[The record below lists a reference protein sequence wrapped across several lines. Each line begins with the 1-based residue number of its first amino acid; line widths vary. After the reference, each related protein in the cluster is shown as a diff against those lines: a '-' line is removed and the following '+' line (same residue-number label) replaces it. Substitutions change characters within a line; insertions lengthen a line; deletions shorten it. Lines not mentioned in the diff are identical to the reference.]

1 MQKQTILILFALI
14 IAMSAC
20 KTETTMNTNP
30 FFNEYDTPF
39 GIAPFSQIKPEHY
52 KPAFE
57 AGIKEQQQNVALI
70 VENAEEPTFA
80 NTVEA
85 LEYSGPLL
93 TKVSSVFYNLTSANT
108 NDELKEIAK
117 DLAPLM
123 SKQNDDIYLNEDLF
137 KRIKTLYDKKE
148 ELLLSGE
155 QAMLL
160 EKSYEAF
167 ERGGANLPAES
178 KDEFRK
184 VNEELSLLTLKFG
197 DNILNETNNYKLV
210 VENEDDLAG
219 LTKGQIDAAAKAA
232 KDNGLEGKWVFTTQN
247 ASIFPFLQNSSNRA
261 LREKLFTAY
270 VNRGDNGNEFDNKEN
285 IKKIVSLRL
294 KRAQL
299 LGYKNHASFILEKN
313 MAKTP
318 EVVNQKLA
326 FLMDKSLN
334 VAKQEIADMQKIIDA
349 EEGGF
354 NLEPWDWWFYAEKV
368 KKEKFDL
375 DESEIRPYFELK
387 NVVDGILYTA
397 NHLYG
402 LQFEK
407 RTDLPTPH
415 PDAISF
421 EVKEADGAPVG
432 ILFMDFH
439 PRESKRGG
447 AWMSSYRK
455 QEVKDGKSITP
466 IITMVC
472 NFTNA
477 TEDAPALL
485 SYDEVSTLF
494 HEFGHALH
502 GLLSKCQYPTLSGTA
517 VPRDF
522 VELPSQIMEHWA
534 AQPELLK
541 VYGKHYKTGEV
552 ISDELITKIQ
562 NSAKFNQGFITTE
575 YLAAAILDMDYHT
588 LTQPLEMDPN
598 DFEKESLAKMNL
610 MPEIVSRY
618 RSTYFNHIF
627 SGGYS
632 AGYYAYIWSAILD
645 SDAFQAFRENGIFDQ
660 ETATKFRRNVL
671 ERGGT
676 EDTMVLYKKFRGAEP
691 DEKALLND
699 RGLI

>member
-1 MQKQTILILFALI
+1 MHKQTILLLFALLLG
-14 IAMSAC
+14 MSAC
-20 KTETTMNTNP
+20 KTDNEMNTNP
-30 FFNEYDTPF
+30 FFSEYETPF
-39 GIAPFSQIKPEHY
+39 GIAPFNKIKSVHY
-52 KPAFE
+52 LPAFE
-57 AGIKEQQQNVALI
+57 AGIKEQQENIKKI
-70 VENAEEPTFA
+70 VENSEEPTFE

-85 LEYSGPLL
+85 LEYSRPLL
-93 TKVSSVFYNLTSANT
+93 TKVSNVFYNLTGANT

-117 DLAPLM
+117 EIAPML

-137 KRIKTLYDKKE
+137 GRIKVLYDKKN
-148 ELLLSGE
+148 ELELTAE

-160 EKSYEAF
+160 EKKYEAF
-167 ERGGANLPAES
+167 VRGGANLPAES

-184 VNEELSLLTLKFG
+184 INEELALLTLKFG
-197 DNILNETNNYKLV
+197 DNVLNETNDYVMIVDK
-210 VENEDDLAG
+210 EADLAG
-219 LTKGQIDAAAKAA
+219 LTKGQIDAAAKTAQEKGY
-232 KDNGLEGKWVFTTQN
+232 KDKWAFTTQRP
-247 ASIFPFLQNSSNRA
+247 SITPFLQNSSNRA
-261 LREKLFTAY
+261 LREKLFKAY
-270 VNRGDNGNEFDNKEN
+270 INRGDNGNEYDNNDN

-299 LGYKNHASFILEKN
+299 LGYDNHAAFILEKN

-318 EVVNQKLA
+318 ETVNEKLA
-326 FLMDKSLN
+326 FLMEKSLK
-334 VAKQEIADMQKIIDA
+334 VAQQELADMQKIIDA
-349 EEGGF
+349 EGGGF
-354 NLEPWDWWFYAEKV
+354 KLEPWDWWYYSEKV
-368 KKEKFDL
+368 KKQKFDL
-375 DESEIRPYFELK
+375 DESDIRPYFELK

-397 NHLYG
+397 NQLYG

-407 RTDLPTPH
+407 RDDLPIPH

-421 EVKEADGAPVG
+421 EVKEADGTHVG
-432 ILFMDFH
+432 VLFMDFH
-439 PRESKRGG
+439 PRASKRGG
-447 AWMSSYRK
+447 AWMNSYRK
-455 QEVKDGKSITP
+455 QQVINGRAVTP

-472 NFTNA
+472 NFTSA
-477 TEDAPALL
+477 TKDTPALL
-485 SYDEVSTLF
+485 SFDEVSTLF

-502 GLLSKCQYPTLSGTA
+502 GLLSNCQYASLSGTA

-534 AQPELLK
+534 ARPELLR
-541 VYGKHYKTGEV
+541 VYGKHYQTGEV
-552 ISDELITKIQ
+552 IPDELIVKIQ

-588 LTQPLEMDPN
+588 LTQALQTNPN
-598 DFEKESLAKMNL
+598 TFEQESFTRMNL
-610 MPEIVSRY
+610 IPEIVSRY

-660 ETATKFRRNVL
+660 ETATKFRKNIL

-676 EDTMVLYKKFRGAEP
+676 EDPMILYKKFRGAEP
-691 DEKALLND
+691 DEKALLKD

>member
-1 MQKQTILILFALI
+1 MQKQTIFILFAFVM
-14 IAMSAC
+14 AMSAC
-20 KTETTMNTNP
+20 KTETDMNTNP
-30 FFNEYDTPF
+30 FFNEYEAPF
-39 GIAPFSQIKPEHY
+39 HIAPFSQIKAEHY

-57 AGIKEQQQNVALI
+57 AGIKEQQQNIALI
-70 VENAEEPTFA
+70 VENVNEPTFE

-117 DLAPLM
+117 EIAPLL
-123 SKQNDDIYLNEDLF
+123 SKQNDDIYLNEELF
-137 KRIKTLYDKKE
+137 KRIKTLYENKE
-148 ELLLSGE
+148 KLALSGE

-167 ERGGANLPAES
+167 VRGGANLPAES

-197 DNILNETNNYKLV
+197 DNILNETNGYKLV
-210 VENEDDLAG
+210 IENEADLAG
-219 LTKGQIDAAAKAA
+219 LTKGQIDAAAKTA
-232 KDNGLEGKWVFTTQN
+232 KDNDQEGKWVFTTQN
-247 ASIFPFLQNSSNRA
+247 SSIFPFLQNSSNRA
-261 LREKLFTAY
+261 LREELFKAY
-270 VNRGDNGNEFDNKEN
+270 INRGDNGNEYDNKEN

-299 LGYKNHASFILEKN
+299 LGYDNHASFILEKN

-318 EVVNQKLA
+318 EVVNEKLA
-326 FLMDKSLN
+326 FLMEKSLRM
-334 VAKQEIADMQKIIDA
+334 AQQEIADMQKIIDA
-349 EEGGF
+349 ENGGF
-354 NLEPWDWWFYAEKV
+354 TLKPWDWWYYAEKV

-397 NHLYG
+397 NQLYG

-421 EVKEADGAPVG
+421 EVKEADGSHVG

-455 QEVKDGKSITP
+455 QEVKEGKAIAP
-466 IITMVC
+466 VITMVC
-472 NFTNA
+472 NFTKA
-477 TEDAPALL
+477 TENAPALL
-485 SYDEVSTLF
+485 SYDEVSTMF

-502 GLLSKCQYPTLSGTA
+502 GLLSKCQYPSLSGTS

-541 VYGKHYKTGEV
+541 VYGKHYQTGEV
-552 ISDELITKIQ
+552 ISDELIAKIQ

-588 LTQPLEMDPN
+588 LTQTLEMDPN
-598 DFEKESLAKMNL
+598 DFEKESLVRMNL

-660 ETATKFRRNVL
+660 ETATKFRENIL

-676 EDTMVLYKKFRGAEP
+676 EDPMVLYKKFRGAEP
-691 DEKALLND
+691 DEQALLND

>member
-1 MQKQTILILFALI
+1 MQKQTIFILFAFI

-20 KTETTMNTNP
+20 KTETNMNTNP
-30 FFNEYDTPF
+30 FFSEYKAPF
-39 GIAPFSQIKPEHY
+39 NIAPFSEIKAEHF

-57 AGIKEQQQNVALI
+57 AGIKEQQENVAVI
-70 VENAEEPTFA
+70 VENTAAPSFA

-117 DLAPLM
+117 DIAPLI
-123 SKQNDDIYLNEDLF
+123 SKQNDDIYLNEELF
-137 KRIKTLYDKKE
+137 KRIKTLHDTKE
-148 ELLLSGE
+148 ELSLSGE

-167 ERGGANLPAES
+167 VRGGANLPAES
-178 KDEFRK
+178 QDEFRK
-184 VNEELSLLTLKFG
+184 VNEELSLLTLRFG
-197 DNILNETNNYKLV
+197 DNILNETNDYKLV
-210 VENEDDLAG
+210 VENEDDLTG
-219 LTKGQIDAAAKAA
+219 LTKGQIDAAATTA
-232 KDNGLEGKWVFTTQN
+232 KNNGQEGKWIFTTQN
-247 ASIFPFLQNSSNRA
+247 SSIFPFLQNSSNRA
-261 LREKLFTAY
+261 LREELFKAY
-270 VNRGDNGNEFDNKEN
+270 INRGDNGNEFDNKEN

-299 LGYKNHASFILEKN
+299 LGYDNHASFILEKN

-318 EVVNQKLA
+318 EVVNSKLA
-326 FLMDKSLN
+326 FLMDKSLRM
-334 VAKQEIADMQKIIDA
+334 AQQEIADMQKIIDT

-354 NLEPWDWWFYAEKV
+354 TLEPWDWWFYAEKV

-387 NVVDGILYTA
+387 NVVDGIFYTA
-397 NHLYG
+397 NQLYG

-415 PDAISF
+415 PDAVSF
-421 EVKEADGAPVG
+421 EVKEADGSHVG

-439 PRESKRGG
+439 PRKSKRGG
-447 AWMSSYRK
+447 AWMSSYQK
-455 QEVKDGKSITP
+455 QEVKDGKAIAP

-472 NFTNA
+472 NFTKA

-502 GLLSKCQYPTLSGTA
+502 GLLSKCQYPSLSGTS

-522 VELPSQIMEHWA
+522 VELPSQVMEHWA
-534 AQPELLK
+534 AQPELLR
-541 VYGKHYKTGEV
+541 VYGKHYQTGEV
-552 ISDELITKIQ
+552 ISDELIAKIQ

-588 LTQPLEMDPN
+588 LTQPLEMNPN
-598 DFEKESLAKMNL
+598 DFEKESLVRMNL

-618 RSTYFNHIF
+618 RSTYFSHIF

-660 ETATKFRRNVL
+660 ETATKFRQNIL

-676 EDTMVLYKKFRGAEP
+676 EDPMELYKKFRGAEP
-691 DEKALLND
+691 DENALLND

>member
-148 ELLLSGE
+148 ELSLSGE

-232 KDNGLEGKWVFTTQN
+232 KDNGQEGKWVFTTQN

-261 LREKLFTAY
+261 LREELFKAY
-270 VNRGDNGNEFDNKEN
+270 INRGDNGNEFDNNEN
-285 IKKIVSLRL
+285 IKKIASLRL

-299 LGYKNHASFILEKN
+299 LGYENHASFILEEN

-318 EVVNQKLA
+318 EVVNAKLA
-326 FLMDKSLN
+326 FLMEKSLRM
-334 VAKQEIADMQKIIDA
+334 AKKEIADMQKIIDA
-349 EEGGF
+349 EDGGF
-354 NLEPWDWWFYAEKV
+354 NLEPWDWWYYAEKV

-397 NHLYG
+397 NQLYG

-660 ETATKFRRNVL
+660 ETATKFRKNVL
-671 ERGGT
+671 EKGGT
-676 EDTMVLYKKFRGAEP
+676 EDPMLLYKNFRGAEP
-691 DEKALLND
+691 DEQALLND

>member
-30 FFNEYDTPF
+30 FFNEYDAPF
-39 GIAPFSQIKPEHY
+39 GIAPFSQIKAEHY

-80 NTVEA
+80 NTIEA

-117 DLAPLM
+117 DIAPLM

-137 KRIKTLYDKKE
+137 KRIKTLYAKKD
-148 ELLLSGE
+148 ELSLSGE

-210 VENEDDLAG
+210 VENEADLAG
-219 LTKGQIDAAAKAA
+219 LTKGQIDAASKTA
-232 KDNGLEGKWVFTTQN
+232 KDNELEGKWVFTTQN
-247 ASIFPFLQNSSNRA
+247 SSIFPFLQNSSNRA
-261 LREKLFTAY
+261 LREELFKAY
-270 VNRGDNGNEFDNKEN
+270 INRGDNGNEFDNKEN

-299 LGYKNHASFILEKN
+299 LGYENHASFILEKN

-326 FLMDKSLN
+326 FLMEKSLN

-349 EEGGF
+349 ENGGF

-397 NHLYG
+397 NQLYG

-421 EVKEADGAPVG
+421 EVKEADGALVG

-455 QEVKDGKSITP
+455 QEVKDGKAITP

-472 NFTNA
+472 NFTNS

-660 ETATKFRRNVL
+660 ETATKFRKNVL

-676 EDTMVLYKKFRGAEP
+676 EDPMVLYKKFRGAEP